1 MFIIHNIF
9 TKHILFHIFTL
20 FKDCSILH
28 SLPIFHRD
36 RSQIVLK
43 QKQWRL
49 TKQNERF
56 FFSFRRHQC
65 CVADS
70 CVFLR
75 EIRIQHTAAL
85 FMTVVNNS
93 WERPSINMC
102 QRRLICCAL
111 QTKMENIVVTMT
123 NLFPHYP
130 PGWHSTI
137 KPISV
142 QVLQEE
148 CSGCLRLFT
157 ESLWVWINT
166 AIWESRSRSL
176 KTAREFTHQTT
187 DCEVRWS
194 KGAEQN

>member
-148 CSGCLRLFT
+148 CSGCLRLFKAS
-157 ESLWVWINT
+157 ESESIQQFERVARAVWRTRAGIHSPNDRLWGTV
-166 AIWESRSRSL
+166 
-176 KTAREFTHQTT
+176 
-187 DCEVRWS
+187 V
-194 KGAEQN
+194 

>member
-1 MFIIHNIF
+1 MKINQ
-9 TKHILFHIFTL
+9 TE
-20 FKDCSILH
+20 
-28 SLPIFHRD
+28 
-36 RSQIVLK
+36 
-43 QKQWRL
+43 W
-49 TKQNERF
+49 EEARF
-56 FFSFRRHQC
+56 LFSFRRHQC

-93 WERPSINMC
+93 WARPSINMC

-123 NLFPHYP
+123 NVFPHYP

-148 CSGCLRLFT
+148 WLSPALHWKPLNQYSILR
-157 ESLWVWINT
+157 ESLVLFEDRAGI
-166 AIWESRSRSL
+166 RSPNDRL
-176 KTAREFTHQTT
+176 WGTM
-187 DCEVRWS
+187 V
-194 KGAEQN
+194 

>member
-9 TKHILFHIFTL
+9 TKHILIHIFTL

-28 SLPIFHRD
+28 SLPIFQS
-36 RSQIVLK
+36 SQPNCSQAEAMAMKMNQTEWEEL
-43 QKQWRL
+43 
-49 TKQNERF
+49 

-93 WERPSINMC
+93 WARPSINMC
-102 QRRLICCAL
+102 QRRLICSTL

-123 NLFPHYP
+123 NVFLHYP

-137 KPISV
+137 KAISV
-142 QVLQEE
+142 RVLQEE
-148 CSGCLRLFT
+148 WLLT
-157 ESLWVWINT
+157 ESLWINT
-166 AIWESRSRSL
+166 AIWESRSRSS

-194 KGAEQN
+194 KGAKQN